1 MTSGWAKMLDA
12 ARELIGTTVHV
23 APMPTNPTFQLPFWT
38 SVDDGAMLDASLKPG
53 DAFQFVEV
61 IESANG
67 RRIAGRIE
75 DIGWVNLA
83 HRGSLVDDERPTWY
97 IRWPR
102 RRPTRRGRRR

>member
-1 MTSGWAKMLDA
+1 MLDD
-12 ARELIGTTVHV
+12 ARERIGTTVHV

-38 SVDDGAMLDASLKPG
+38 SVDDGAMLDASYKPG

-61 IESANG
+61 IESADG

-75 DIGWVNLA
+75 DLGWVNPA
-83 HRGSLVDDERPTWY
+83 HRGSLVHDKRPTWY

-102 RRPTRRGRRR
+102 HRPTRRGRRR